1 MNKWEIVDE
10 LSRTNTVEKIIYKL
24 LPASKN
30 RFDCPDDLVQDIYV
44 LLLEKDDKLI
54 IDLYNKGE
62 LGFYLLKIA
71 RNQLLSANSPYSTK
85 YIKLGAQSDDL
96 TQAANTI
103 FEEDRRR
110 VC

>member
-1 MNKWEIVDE
+1 MTKFEIVDE
-10 LSRTNTVEKIIYKL
+10 LSKSNTVEKIIYKL

-30 RFDCPDDLVQDIYV
+30 RFDCPDDLVQDVYV

-71 RNQLLSANSPYSTK
+71 RNQLLSKNSPYYQK
-85 YIKLGAQSDDL
+85 YIRFQSHNDDI
-96 TQAANTI
+96 TQATNIPT
-103 FEEDRRR
+103 ED
-110 VC
+110 

>member
-1 MNKWEIVDE
+1 MTKYEIIDE
-10 LSRTNTVEKIIYKL
+10 LSKDSTVEKIIYKL

-30 RFDCPDDLVQDIYV
+30 RFDCPEDLVQDIYV

-62 LGFYLLKIA
+62 LGYYLLKIA
-71 RNQLLSANSPYSTK
+71 KNQLLSANSPYYYK
-85 YIKLGAQSDDL
+85 YIKFRAQSDDISE
-96 TQAANTI
+96 AAHI
-103 FEEDRRR
+103 VEEDTRR

>member
-1 MNKWEIVDE
+1 MTKWEIIDE

-24 LPASKN
+24 LPTSKN
-30 RFDCPDDLVQDIYV
+30 QFDCPDDLIQDIYV

-71 RNQLLSANSPYSTK
+71 KNQLLSANSPYFYK
-85 YIKLGAQSDDL
+85 YIKFRANSDDI
-96 TQAANTI
+96 TQATNIPT
-103 FEEDRRR
+103 ED
-110 VC
+110 

>member
-1 MNKWEIVDE
+1 MTKWEIIDE

-24 LPASKN
+24 LPTSKN
-30 RFDCPDDLVQDIYV
+30 QFDCPDDLIQDIYV

-71 RNQLLSANSPYSTK
+71 RNQLLSKNSPYYQK
-85 YIKLGAQSDDL
+85 YIRFKSQSDDI
-96 TQAANTI
+96 TQAANI
-103 FEEDRRR
+103 PIED
-110 VC
+110 

>member
-1 MNKWEIVDE
+1 MTKYDVLDIIARDH
-10 LSRTNTVEKIIYKL
+10 LVEKIVFKL

-71 RNQLLSANSPYSTK
+71 RNQLLSANSPYYTK
-85 YIKLGAQSDDL
+85 YIKFFTNCDELEK
-96 TQAANTI
+96 AAHI
-103 FEEDRRR
+103 SEEDRRR